1 MTENAQNPNF
11 SEMGI
16 TVFDLFGEILTN
28 EDMKGLLS
36 RNGISPENYEGT
48 RLAIR
53 CLLLLLDLGKV
64 CDKIKQLHTGQSV
77 PVVKVE
83 EIDTGYDEGKG

>member
-1 MTENAQNPNF
+1 
-11 SEMGI
+11 MGI

-28 EDMKGLLS
+28 EDMKSLLS
-36 RNGISPENYEGT
+36 RNGIPPENYEGT

-64 CDKIKQLHTGQSV
+64 CKLKELRSM

-83 EIDTGYDEGKG
+83 EIDTGYEEGKGF